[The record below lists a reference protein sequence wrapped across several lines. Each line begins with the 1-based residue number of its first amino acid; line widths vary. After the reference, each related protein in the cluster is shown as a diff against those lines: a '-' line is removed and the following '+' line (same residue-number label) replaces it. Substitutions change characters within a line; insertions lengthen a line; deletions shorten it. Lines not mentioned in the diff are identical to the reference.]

1 MKIRRLFAVG
11 LSAVLAMSTFG
22 YNSWAA
28 DKNEKNTS
36 AGSATEYAG
45 GYIASDLD
53 NNVPEY
59 YSDIA
64 MFADNIIPSSFPE
77 NMTEFKSKYPSLR
90 NQNPYGTCW
99 AFSSMGLAEFDLIN
113 DGSKDSS
120 VDLSEL
126 QLAYF
131 TYNSVVDPLGGT
143 SGDYDIYHN
152 ENATENYLNAGGNY
166 TYAIRRL
173 SQWVG
178 AVNESNAPYSEA
190 GDSVTNGIDASHAY
204 GDNVAH
210 LQNAYRINIKTQPDE
225 VKKAIMEHGAV
236 GVMYTHYYAG

>member
-11 LSAVLAMSTFG
+11 LSAVLAMSIFG

-28 DKNEKNTS
+28 DKNGKDVP
-36 AGSATEYAG
+36 AGSTGAYAG

-64 MFADNIIPSSFPE
+64 MFADNTIPSVFPE
-77 NMTEFKSKYPSLR
+77 NTITDIKAKYPALR

-113 DGSKDSS
+113 DKSNDSS

-143 SGDYDIYHN
+143 KGDYDI
-152 ENATENYLNAGGNY
+152 
-166 TYAIRRL
+166 
-173 SQWVG
+173 S
-178 AVNESNAPYSEA
+178 
-190 GDSVTNGIDASHAY
+190 
-204 GDNVAH
+204 
-210 LQNAYRINIKTQPDE
+210 
-225 VKKAIMEHGAV
+225 
-236 GVMYTHYYAG
+236 